1 MGKKTLMFLNTDENI
16 KIFILF
22 DTSNDIVVL
31 NFDVWRVKC
40 ACMPW
45 GVVALCRN
53 SQNGTMRSKIYK
65 ISANGAN
72 Y

>member
-45 GVVALCRN
+45 GVVALCAIRR
-53 SQNGTMRSKIYK
+53 MVLCAVKFIK
-65 ISANGAN
+65 
-72 Y
+72 